1 MKKIGIFGGS
11 FNPVHNEH
19 VRLATLAKEEL
30 GLSVLYIMPTFI
42 APHKSQIAISPE
54 HRLNMLKLAF
64 DGVDGI
70 EISDYE
76 IEKGG
81 KSYTYQTVE
90 HFKKTLD
97 ADLYFLVG
105 GDMLYDFK
113 NWKYP
118 ERILSACTL
127 ASFKRKDFSNDEEDI
142 KKYFTKVFNKDFI
155 QLKTCGEVNSST
167 KVRVYSSFNLDI
179 TSMVDKRVSDYI
191 KKNDLYFDK
200 YADLV
205 SKTLPEKRVKHTAN
219 VVISALSQAKRL
231 GLDENKV
238 KLTATLHDIAKYV
251 DPKTVEGFSYPDDL
265 PAPVIHAYLGEYLA
279 RNTLNITDEEILDA
293 IKYHTTG
300 KANMST
306 LGKLIFLADMVEED
320 RNYKGVEIIRELFDK
335 DIDECMKVALQE
347 EIIHLTNKGQP
358 IYYKTLEALDYYER
372 KE

>member
-19 VRLATLAKEEL
+19 VRLAILAKQEL
-30 GLSVLYIMPTFI
+30 GLDTLYIMPTFI
-42 APHKSQIAISPE
+42 APHKSQIAVSPE

-64 DGVDGI
+64 SGVDGI

-76 IEKGG
+76 IVKGG

-90 HFKKTLD
+90 HFKKTYN
-97 ADLYFLVG
+97 AELYFLVG

-127 ASFKRKDFSNDEEDI
+127 ASFARKDFSNDLEDI
-142 KKYFTKVFNKDFI
+142 KSYFAKTFNKDFI

-167 KVRVYSSFNLDI
+167 KIRVYSSFGLDI
-179 TSMVDKRVSDYI
+179 TSMVDKKVSDYI
-191 KKNDLYFDK
+191 AENNLYFDK
-200 YADLV
+200 YADLIK
-205 SKTLPEKRVKHTAN
+205 KTLPYKRVKHTAN

-231 GLDENKV
+231 SLDENKV
-238 KLTATLHDIAKYV
+238 KITATLHDLAKYI
-251 DPKTVEGFSYPDDL
+251 DYKTVDGFICPDDL
-265 PAPVIHAYLGEYLA
+265 PEPVIHAYLGEYVA
-279 RNTLNITDEEILDA
+279 RNTLKIADEEILDA

-300 KANMST
+300 KANMSM
-306 LGKLIFLADMVEED
+306 LAKLIFLADMVEED
-320 RNYKGVEIIRELFDK
+320 RDYQGVEILRDLFNK
-335 DIDECMKVALQE
+335 DIDECMRVALQE
-347 EIIHLTNKGQP
+347 EIIHLTNKQAP

-372 KE
+372 NK